1 MPDLTF
7 RAPRREDVRTM
18 IELTLGGAV
27 MSLTDDPADWE
38 SSEYQTAFAAIEA
51 DPNNQIVLG
60 EIDGEVVAT
69 MQVTFIPGIMRRGM
83 TRALLENIHVRKS
96 QRGKGI
102 GSAMIRHAIDLARER
117 GCGLVQ
123 LTSNKQRTEAH
134 RFYGRLGFEA
144 THEGFKLY
152 L

>member
-38 SSEYQTAFAAIEA
+38 SAEYQNAFAAIEA
-51 DPNNQIVLG
+51 DPNNQVVLG
-60 EIDGEVVAT
+60 EVDSEVVAT

-83 TRALLENIHVRKS
+83 TRALLENIHVRQS

-102 GSAMIRHAIDLARER
+102 GSAMIRHAIDLACKR

>member
-38 SSEYQTAFAAIEA
+38 SAEYQNAFAAIEA

-83 TRALLENIHVRKS
+83 TRALLENIHVRQS

-102 GSAMIRHAIDLARER
+102 GSAMIRHAIDLAREH

-134 RFYGRLGFEA
+134 RFYGRLGFEP